1 METPM
6 NTQTVRAF
14 VVIPAYNEAPGI
26 SGFLENLSAY
36 LQLLCQT
43 RYPFAWTIL
52 VVNDGSSDST
62 ESILED
68 GKRLT
73 ESSPVR
79 IDYISLVR
87 NFGHQA
93 ALLAGLQA
101 VVREQADFAITMD
114 ADGEHPIELIASLV
128 SHWMDGAP
136 LVHTKREKDA
146 RLSRFKN
153 LTSSLYYGMLRKL
166 GQLDIQD
173 GMADYKLWDGSLL
186 RQVEPFFSTCGSTR
200 AFASWL
206 VSKAPVVSYQQN
218 FVPNRVSRF
227 TLSKMISM
235 AVNGLVSYS
244 EVPIRLAFYTGFLS
258 IFVGALLVI
267 QSIWAYFVEQAV
279 PGWTTTV
286 ALIVLFGGAQCFLLG
301 IYGEYF
307 LRNVFRAKLP
317 KFVVKK
323 VILSSNSN
331 YTTGT
336 SAASRRGS
344 FPISTPSRESG
355 AEQ

>member
-1 METPM
+1 M
-6 NTQTVRAF
+6 NTQPVRAF
-14 VVIPAYNEAPGI
+14 VVIPAYNEAQGI
-26 SGFLENLSAY
+26 SNFLDNLSAY
-36 LQLLCQT
+36 LQLLSQT
-43 RYPFAWTIL
+43 RYPFSWNIF

-62 ESILED
+62 EAILEEA
-68 GKRLT
+68 KRAS
-73 ESSPVR
+73 EASSVR
-79 IDYISLVR
+79 INYISLVR

-114 ADGEHPIELIASLV
+114 ADGEHPIELITSLV
-128 SHWMDGAP
+128 SHWAEGAP
-136 LVHTKREKDA
+136 LVHTKRERDE

-153 LTSSLYYGMLRKL
+153 FTSSLYYAMLRKL

-173 GMADYKLWDGSLL
+173 GMADYKLWDGALL

-227 TLSKMISM
+227 TLPKMIAM

-258 IFVGALLVI
+258 ILVGALLVA
-267 QSIWAYFVEQAV
+267 QSIWAYFMDQAV

-286 ALIVLFGGAQCFLLG
+286 ALIVLFGGVQCFLLG

-317 KFVVKK
+317 KFVVKQ
-323 VILSSNSN
+323 VSLSSTMSQDPRALL
-331 YTTGT
+331 
-336 SAASRRGS
+336 AAQKKS
-344 FPISTPSRESG
+344 PLISTPSGEKG
-355 AEQ
+355 VAQ